1 MHHQWRHPMTVPL
14 LVTIST
20 DATATA
26 IRRLTREGWC
36 VQRGLTL
43 PREPWDVTSRKLVV
57 SGTVSDQQGL
67 AVTVSSAARGAGVI
81 AHCTDSGL
89 ATAMEAALC
98 KVGPV
103 RRELDIT
110 AEYGGLTREQSALLA
125 RLAAGESVAA
135 AAEAEFLSLR
145 TANRRLA
152 QARDLLGVT
161 TTGEA
166 IQAYIALTMGSAL
179 QGGL

>member
-1 MHHQWRHPMTVPL
+1 MHEWQRPMRVPL
-14 LVTIST
+14 LVTISA

-57 SGTVSDQQGL
+57 SGAVSDQQGL
-67 AVTVSSAARGAGVI
+67 TVTASAAARGAGVI
-81 AHCTDSGL
+81 AQCSNSGL
-89 ATAMEAALC
+89 ATALEAVLA

-103 RRELDIT
+103 RRELGVST
-110 AEYGGLTREQSALLA
+110 EHGGLTREQCALLT

-152 QARDLLGVT
+152 QARDRLGVE

-166 IQAYIALTMGSAL
+166 IQAYAASACAS
-179 QGGL
+179 QD